1 MDHFYASNGT
11 VEMPHW
17 SHKFEDK
24 ITADHIGLDMVP
36 SNNLNVRLRGNP
48 NPNP

>member
-36 SNNLNVRLRGNP
+36 SNNLNVRYVVTLTP
-48 NPNP
+48 NL